1 MSLDVMLIV
10 PGKDNTEFNDYEM
23 RHLAS
28 NFAIACQKGYTG
40 SYDSWFKSI
49 DSSWREIA
57 NKNNS
62 DYETPTEQVYSANIT
77 HNLGE
82 MAEKAGLYE
91 ALWRPHR
98 LNPDYNIP
106 EEDYKEEWVYEENSI
121 TYAKDLIEIIEK
133 GLTDLKTRP
142 EYFEQFSSKNG
153 WGMYKNFV
161 PFVEKYL
168 NALKKYPESI
178 VKTDR

>member
-10 PGKDNTEFNDYEM
+10 SGKDNDEFNDYEVTY
-23 RHLAS
+23 LAS

-40 SYDSWFKSI
+40 NYDFWFKGI
-49 DSSWREIA
+49 KPSWRKIA
-57 NKNNS
+57 NKNNPN
-62 DYETPTEQVYSANIT
+62 YEVPIMSVYSANIT

-98 LNPDYNIP
+98 LKPNYAIDEKDYVG
-106 EEDYKEEWVYEENSI
+106 EWEYEDASV
-121 TYAKDLIEIIEK
+121 TYAKDLIKIIEK
-133 GLTDLKTRP
+133 GLTDLKARP

-153 WGMYKNFV
+153 WGMYKHFV
-161 PFVEKYL
+161 PFVENYL
-168 NALKKYPESI
+168 NALKKYPDSI